1 MIACSGQTAQH
12 IKQKAM
18 IHHEQEQVLCNE
30 MRLSRLSK
38 SAVLCEIIV
47 RRAES
52 YVRFGYDGD
61 GLMTSAEGAAGLVNF
76 RMRWY
81 DPATGRWLSKDP
93 IGLDGGMNLYAFCG
107 NAPNTDN
114 DPFGRCGENS
124 QRPYLERYFDYA
136 TSLMINPLI
145 VIGGAPISTIP
156 KSWAPSTGGGPPA
169 LGSNNPWTS
178 VPRGLGLDRGAL
190 RPLLRSA
197 PFRATSVT
205 AGAALAGAGV
215 WNAGVAVGGLIGAAF
230 SD

>member
-1 MIACSGQTAQH
+1 
-12 IKQKAM
+12 
-18 IHHEQEQVLCNE
+18 